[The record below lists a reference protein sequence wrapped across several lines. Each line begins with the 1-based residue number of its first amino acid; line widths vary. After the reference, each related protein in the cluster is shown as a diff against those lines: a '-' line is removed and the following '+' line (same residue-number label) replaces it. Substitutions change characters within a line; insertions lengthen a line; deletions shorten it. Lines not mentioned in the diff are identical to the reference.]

1 MSNQL
6 EKVKELIELR
16 ARRVLAVV
24 RKLSKSNM
32 LKGNILHVNV
42 LLCCLMKEVS
52 KKWICL

>member
-6 EKVKELIELR
+6 EKVKELIVP
-16 ARRVLAVV
+16 RRVLAVV